1 MVVLL
6 HIQNRWVISIL
17 FIVISLLVVLGLTI
31 YKNEKT
37 VDLSDVEINH
47 LKLNETFDNSE
58 YSLNKHVKLDRYVF
72 YNHNKYKNLNGDKFL
87 TNIWF
92 YLIFLLFFGLLLFL
106 ITLIVQKPA
115 VIFTLG
121 IFLVFIVPFLQPFLG
136 LIPEWGD
143 NIQKSLKYIPFSYL
157 TEKSSSGSIKFTNW
171 QWFISIASIVI
182 LFIADVLYAAKRDI

>member
-58 YSLNKHVKLDRYVF
+58 YSLNM
-72 YNHNKYKNLNGDKFL
+72 
-87 TNIWF
+87 
-92 YLIFLLFFGLLLFL
+92 
-106 ITLIVQKPA
+106 Q
-115 VIFTLG
+115 
-121 IFLVFIVPFLQPFLG
+121 
-136 LIPEWGD
+136 
-143 NIQKSLKYIPFSYL
+143 
-157 TEKSSSGSIKFTNW
+157 
-171 QWFISIASIVI
+171 
-182 LFIADVLYAAKRDI
+182 

>member
-31 YKNEKT
+31 YKMKN

-72 YNHNKYKNLNGDKFL
+72 IIII
-87 TNIWF
+87 NIK
-92 YLIFLLFFGLLLFL
+92 I
-106 ITLIVQKPA
+106 
-115 VIFTLG
+115 
-121 IFLVFIVPFLQPFLG
+121 
-136 LIPEWGD
+136 
-143 NIQKSLKYIPFSYL
+143 
-157 TEKSSSGSIKFTNW
+157 
-171 QWFISIASIVI
+171 
-182 LFIADVLYAAKRDI
+182 

>member
-72 YNHNKYKNLNGDKFL
+72 IIII
-87 TNIWF
+87 NIK
-92 YLIFLLFFGLLLFL
+92 I
-106 ITLIVQKPA
+106 
-115 VIFTLG
+115 
-121 IFLVFIVPFLQPFLG
+121 
-136 LIPEWGD
+136 
-143 NIQKSLKYIPFSYL
+143 
-157 TEKSSSGSIKFTNW
+157 
-171 QWFISIASIVI
+171 
-182 LFIADVLYAAKRDI
+182 

>member
-31 YKNEKT
+31 YKMKT

-72 YNHNKYKNLNGDKFL
+72 IIII
-87 TNIWF
+87 NIK
-92 YLIFLLFFGLLLFL
+92 I
-106 ITLIVQKPA
+106 
-115 VIFTLG
+115 
-121 IFLVFIVPFLQPFLG
+121 
-136 LIPEWGD
+136 
-143 NIQKSLKYIPFSYL
+143 
-157 TEKSSSGSIKFTNW
+157 
-171 QWFISIASIVI
+171 
-182 LFIADVLYAAKRDI
+182 

>member
-58 YSLNKHVKLDRYVF
+58 YSLNKHVKLDRYIF
-72 YNHNKYKNLNGDKFL
+72 YNHNN
-87 TNIWF
+87 
-92 YLIFLLFFGLLLFL
+92 
-106 ITLIVQKPA
+106 
-115 VIFTLG
+115 
-121 IFLVFIVPFLQPFLG
+121 
-136 LIPEWGD
+136 
-143 NIQKSLKYIPFSYL
+143 
-157 TEKSSSGSIKFTNW
+157 
-171 QWFISIASIVI
+171 
-182 LFIADVLYAAKRDI
+182 